1 MVNAVTGVAVAI
13 GVVAILLLLGLIKAI
28 CVIKRINEC
37 QNKALIKHEKQLYG
51 SDSAVELAKNI
62 NKIGVVKKHSKKV
75 KKQQKYLNA
84 VDELMND
91 L

>member
-1 MVNAVTGVAVAI
+1 MINAVTGVAVAI

-28 CVIKRINEC
+28 SVIKRINEF

-51 SDSAVELAKNI
+51 SYSAVELAKNI
-62 NKIGVVKKHSKKV
+62 NKIGVVKKHFKKV
-75 KKQQKYLNA
+75 KKQKKYLNA